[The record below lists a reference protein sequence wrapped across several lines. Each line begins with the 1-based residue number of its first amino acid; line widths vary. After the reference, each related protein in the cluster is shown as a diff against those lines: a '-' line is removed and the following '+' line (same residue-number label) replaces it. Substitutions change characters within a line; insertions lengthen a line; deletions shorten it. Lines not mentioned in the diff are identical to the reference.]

1 MRTDQPASAGCFWS
15 RPSGPLEPAARA
27 FVIVAL
33 ALMAFG
39 VIVVYSASWA
49 TGIVHFGGDSTHFLR
64 RQAIW
69 AGMGV
74 VAMFLTM
81 RIAPRRLERL
91 ALPMV
96 VVTFVLLVLC
106 FVPAIA
112 PEIKGASRWIR
123 FGGFSFQPS
132 ELAKLTLILWLATHL
147 SRNARRLEDWRRGT
161 LPAVLPLG
169 LACFLVLVEPDF
181 GTALFLGS
189 VGVAMTLVGGVPVHR
204 LAMLAAY
211 AAPAVAWQI
220 NARWGVMM
228 QRLEGVGADEAVSAG
243 VGGGAAY
250 QVYQSLVA
258 LGSGGLFGRGLGAG
272 HQKLFFLPEARTD
285 FILPVIGEELGLAG
299 TATVLV
305 LYAALVL
312 CGLRVALG
320 AARRDRFG
328 FLLTFGLVFWIG
340 LQAAGNVA
348 VVTASVP
355 TKGIALP
362 FISLGGSSLVVLCV
376 AVGLVYAVARHV
388 DARALAHGACRA
400 AAGSEGVRPDV
411 ARAEPSRPGVG
422 PSVAWGGTA

>member
-1 MRTDQPASAGCFWS
+1 MNVDSRSATPTAEEPAPGFWA

-27 FVIVAL
+27 LVVVAL

-49 TGIVHFGGDSTHFLR
+49 TGIVHHDGDPTHFLR
-64 RQAIW
+64 RQAVW
-69 AGMGV
+69 AGFGV

-81 RIAPRRLERL
+81 RLDPRRLERL
-91 ALPMV
+91 AKPLL
-96 VVTFVLLVLC
+96 VVTLLLLGSLLVPG
-106 FVPAIA
+106 VAR
-112 PEIKGASRWIR
+112 EVNGASRWLR
-123 FGGFSFQPS
+123 LGAFSFQPS
-132 ELAKLTLILWLATHL
+132 ELAKLTLVLWLATHL
-147 SRNARRLEDWRRGT
+147 ARNARRLDHWRHGT
-161 LPAVLPLG
+161 LPAVVPLG

-181 GTALFLGS
+181 GTALFLGA
-189 VGVAMTLVGGVPVHR
+189 VGLALTLVGGVPVQR
-204 LAMLAAY
+204 LAMLGAY
-211 AAPAVAWQI
+211 AAPVVAWQI
-220 NARWGVMM
+220 NARWDVMM
-228 QRLEGVGADEAVSAG
+228 RRLEAVGADEAVASATG
-243 VGGGAAY
+243 ELSAGAAY
-250 QVYQSLVA
+250 QVHQSLVA

-285 FILPVIGEELGLAG
+285 FILPVIGEELGLIG

-305 LYAALVL
+305 LYAVL
-312 CGLRVALG
+312 IACGLRVALG

-388 DARALAHGACRA
+388 DARAAAHSERGA
-400 AAGSEGVRPDV
+400 VRRSAP
-411 ARAEPSRPGVG
+411 VG
-422 PSVAWGGTA
+422 TLTLGGTA

>member
-1 MRTDQPASAGCFWS
+1 VADPAPASADPNAASGFWS
-15 RPSGPLEPAARA
+15 RPHGPLEPAARA
-27 FVIVAL
+27 LVVVAL

-49 TGIVHFGGDSTHFLR
+49 TGIVHFEGDPTHFLR

-69 AGMGV
+69 AGIGV
-74 VAMFLTM
+74 LAMFAAM
-81 RIAPRRLERL
+81 RVDPRRLESL
-91 ALPMV
+91 AKPAL
-96 VVTFVLLVLC
+96 VVTLVLLAALL
-106 FVPAIA
+106 VPGVA
-112 PEIKGASRWIR
+112 PEIKGARRWFRI
-123 FGGFSFQPS
+123 GAFSVQPS
-132 ELAKLTLILWLATHL
+132 ELAKLSLILWLATHL
-147 SRNARRLEDWRRGT
+147 AREGRRLDDWRRGT
-161 LPAVLPLG
+161 LPAIVPLG
-169 LACFLVLVEPDF
+169 LACFLVLIEPDF
-181 GTALFLGS
+181 GTALFLGA
-189 VGVAMTLVGGVPVHR
+189 VGVAMTLVGGVPVQR

-211 AAPAVAWQI
+211 AAPVVAWQV
-220 NARWGVMM
+220 AKRLDVMM
-228 QRLEGVGADEAVSAG
+228 RRLQALSVEEAAAGGEMASA
-243 VGGGAAY
+243 AQY
-250 QVYQSLVA
+250 QVHQSLVA

-285 FILPVIGEELGLAG
+285 FILPVIGEELGLVG

-305 LYAALVL
+305 LYAALIL

-362 FISLGGSSLVVLCV
+362 FVSLGGSSLVVLCI

-388 DARALAHGACRA
+388 DAQASALARRRRGA
-400 AAGSEGVRPDV
+400 VRVP
-411 ARAEPSRPGVG
+411 
-422 PSVAWGGTA
+422 GGTLPVGGAA